1 MAYFAA
7 DPEPPAQV
15 CREAV
20 RSADVFVGVVGF
32 RYGSAVGDRPELS
45 YTELEF
51 EEATAADIPRLMFL
65 LGEEVQ
71 GPAELFR
78 DNEHGWRQDAFRAS
92 LADSGITVATV
103 TSPEGLETAL
113 FQTLVR
119 LDRGRADDAD
129 GWRGPVFAVSP
140 LRGDEIARPN
150 LMDEL
155 VAAVLR
161 PGAEMVGVTTGLWG
175 AGGFGKTT
183 LARMVAHRAEVRE
196 RFPDGV
202 VWVTVGE
209 DVRGPELA
217 EKITNVVELLTG
229 VRSGL
234 TDPLAAGVELGRV
247 LGNRRVL
254 LVVDDV
260 WATGQVEPFLIGGD
274 RVVRLVTTRVRGIL
288 PRSAQTVQ
296 VDRMARTE
304 ARQLLTTGLG
314 GPSSGLVDAALQV
327 TGCWPL
333 LLALVNSAVR
343 ADVAADA
350 DAEQS
355 LREVVHDLRT
365 AGPSVL
371 DVQDEDERHSAV
383 ARTIEVSLARLT
395 EEQQQ
400 RYLELAVFGEDVTIP
415 GEVLTRYW
423 QHTGHW
429 SGSQTRRFCRRLA
442 ELALISEYHR
452 DPDRLQLHDVIRA
465 HLRERTR
472 KRLTELHR
480 ALLDAHRD
488 LVPGMGK
495 ISAWWELPPEQ
506 SYLWAWLPTHLH
518 GARLDRELRACMHH
532 PGWLVGKL
540 EQVGPAGLETD
551 LTLCD
556 DPLSQ
561 ALGTVV
567 RQNAHVL
574 TPLQP
579 PGALAAT
586 LATRLCGD
594 QATTTIAEELLTE
607 LTGPHLRAITPPPD
621 LPHPALSRVL
631 TGHTREVGA
640 LVVAPDGS
648 WLVSADSRGEV
659 RIWNPTTGAAR
670 HTLTGHTRE
679 VAALVVAPDGSW
691 LASAD
696 SRGEVRIWNP
706 TTGAARHTLT
716 GHTGGVRALVV
727 APDGSWLA
735 SADSRGEVRIWNPTT
750 GAARHTLT
758 GHTGGVRA
766 LVVAP
771 DGSWLASADWNGK
784 MRIWNPTTGAARHT
798 LTGHTNG
805 VTALVVAPDGSWL
818 ASASGDR
825 FTVGEVRIWDPTTGA
840 ARHTLTGHTNGV
852 TALVVAPDGSWL
864 ASASGDIS
872 KIFPVGEVR
881 IWNPASGA
889 ARHTLTGYTSGV
901 RALVVAPDGSWLA
914 SADWN
919 GEVQVWDPTSG
930 ATRHTF
936 TGHTSWVS
944 ALVVAPDGSWLASA
958 DRDGEVRIWD
968 PTTGTAR
975 HTFTGHTSGVWALV
989 VAPDGS
995 WLASADEAGE
1005 VRIWDPT
1012 TGAARHTLTGHTS
1025 WVSALVVAPDGSWL
1039 ASADEAGEVRIWD
1052 LASGAAR
1059 HTLTGHTNLVWA
1071 LAVAPDG
1078 SWLASADRDGEVRI
1092 WDPTTGTA
1100 RHTLTGHTSG
1110 VMALVVAPDGSWLAS
1125 ASGDPENMKTG
1136 EVRIW
1141 DPTTGTA
1148 RHTLTGH
1155 TNLVRTLAVA
1165 PDGSWLA
1172 SADRDGEV
1180 RIWDPT
1186 TGTARHTLTGHTDGV
1201 TALVVAPDGSWLAS
1215 ASGDPE
1221 NKKTGEVRIWD
1232 PTTGTL
1238 VTSLRV
1244 AGRLFHL
1251 ALAATTITAAG
1262 EHGPYFLALCPG
1274 TGFEQDA

>member
-1 MAYFAA
+1 MRRGSSVFLSHTSELGRLPARHSFVAAAKDAVIRAGGTPVDMAYFAA

-32 RYGSAVGDRPELS
+32 RYGSAVRDRPELS

-327 TGCWPL
+327 TGCWPV

-343 ADVAADA
+343 ADVAADG

-480 ALLDAHRD
+480 ALLDAHRS

-586 LATRLCGD
+586 LATRLCGN

-631 TGHTREVGA
+631 TGHTMEVGA

-648 WLVSADSRGEV
+648 WLASADSRGEV
-659 RIWNPTTGAAR
+659 RIWDPTTGAAR
-670 HTLTGHTRE
+670 HTLTGHTGG

-696 SRGEVRIWNP
+696 SRGEVRI
-706 TTGAARHTLT
+706 
-716 GHTGGVRALVV
+716 
-727 APDGSWLA
+727 
-735 SADSRGEVRIWNPTT
+735 
-750 GAARHTLT
+750 
-758 GHTGGVRA
+758 
-766 LVVAP
+766 
-771 DGSWLASADWNGK
+771 
-784 MRIWNPTTGAARHT
+784 
-798 LTGHTNG
+798 
-805 VTALVVAPDGSWL
+805 
-818 ASASGDR
+818 
-825 FTVGEVRIWDPTTGA
+825 
-840 ARHTLTGHTNGV
+840 
-852 TALVVAPDGSWL
+852 
-864 ASASGDIS
+864 
-872 KIFPVGEVR
+872 
-881 IWNPASGA
+881 
-889 ARHTLTGYTSGV
+889 
-901 RALVVAPDGSWLA
+901 
-914 SADWN
+914 
-919 GEVQVWDPTSG
+919 
-930 ATRHTF
+930 
-936 TGHTSWVS
+936 
-944 ALVVAPDGSWLASA
+944 
-958 DRDGEVRIWD
+958 
-968 PTTGTAR
+968 
-975 HTFTGHTSGVWALV
+975 
-989 VAPDGS
+989 
-995 WLASADEAGE
+995 
-1005 VRIWDPT
+1005 
-1012 TGAARHTLTGHTS
+1012 
-1025 WVSALVVAPDGSWL
+1025 
-1039 ASADEAGEVRIWD
+1039 
-1052 LASGAAR
+1052 
-1059 HTLTGHTNLVWA
+1059 
-1071 LAVAPDG
+1071 
-1078 SWLASADRDGEVRI
+1078 
-1092 WDPTTGTA
+1092 
-1100 RHTLTGHTSG
+1100 
-1110 VMALVVAPDGSWLAS
+1110 
-1125 ASGDPENMKTG
+1125 
-1136 EVRIW
+1136 
-1141 DPTTGTA
+1141 
-1148 RHTLTGH
+1148 
-1155 TNLVRTLAVA
+1155 
-1165 PDGSWLA
+1165 
-1172 SADRDGEV
+1172 
-1180 RIWDPT
+1180 
-1186 TGTARHTLTGHTDGV
+1186 
-1201 TALVVAPDGSWLAS
+1201 
-1215 ASGDPE
+1215 
-1221 NKKTGEVRIWD
+1221 
-1232 PTTGTL
+1232 
-1238 VTSLRV
+1238 
-1244 AGRLFHL
+1244 
-1251 ALAATTITAAG
+1251 
-1262 EHGPYFLALCPG
+1262 
-1274 TGFEQDA
+1274 